1 MFAWS
6 HPTVINCTVSGN
18 ESGWGG
24 GGIFGLESG
33 FTLKESMV
41 SYNSSSGGGGGIYV
55 WGPLYGVAPP
65 VIEDCIVSGNT
76 TGNIAGGIGLE
87 ENVNAIITRT
97 LIVDNHSANNI
108 GGINVYGTDAA
119 FNNITVSRNSSAGG
133 GIGVTNGGHIDLTNS
148 IIWDN
153 TGDEIM
159 FAGGSSTVTYSDI
172 EGGFDGEGN
181 IDADPLFTDVW
192 NGDFTINSSSPCYD
206 AGTADTDGDGNED
219 ITDYFGSAPD
229 MGAFEYCAGGEYIDD
244 CGICEGDNSTCTGCT
259 DSDALNYDEENI
271 FEDGSCL
278 YAIEQD
284 VWVSTTGDDS
294 LNTGL
299 DADSPFKT
307 LTNALWRI
315 AQSEGSPYTVHI
327 LEGVYSPSITGELFP
342 INTKSHVNIS
352 GSGEGVT
359 IIDAEETHRVLNII
373 ENESISIS
381 DLTLTGGF
389 ANIEDEENDR
399 GGGIYMSESNPVLTN
414 LSIINNTADDDGG
427 GMFLINSNPTMTNM
441 RISGNMANDHSG
453 GMFLWNSNPTMT
465 NVTISGN
472 TAIDD
477 GGGMY
482 QLNSEPTMTNVTIS
496 DNTADDDGGGMYL
509 NTSSPILINSII
521 WNNEPVSI
529 HVNGNESPDIS
540 YSDIEGDW
548 QGEGNIDVDP
558 LFCNPD
564 SGDYNLTENSP
575 CIGTGFEGANMGA
588 NAVGCGT
595 LSTEKDVIPLQF
607 VLHQNYPNPF
617 NPVTTLR
624 YDLPEDAMVTIT
636 VYNMMGRQ
644 VSTLVSSQQNAGY
657 KSVQWNATNNS
668 GQPISAGLY
677 IYTIQAG
684 EFRQTRKMIFLK

>member
-1 MFAWS
+1 M
-6 HPTVINCTVSGN
+6 
-18 ESGWGG
+18 
-24 GGIFGLESG
+24 
-33 FTLKESMV
+33 
-41 SYNSSSGGGGGIYV
+41 
-55 WGPLYGVAPP
+55 
-65 VIEDCIVSGNT
+65 
-76 TGNIAGGIGLE
+76 
-87 ENVNAIITRT
+87 
-97 LIVDNHSANNI
+97 
-108 GGINVYGTDAA
+108 
-119 FNNITVSRNSSAGG
+119 
-133 GIGVTNGGHIDLTNS
+133 
-148 IIWDN
+148 
-153 TGDEIM
+153 
-159 FAGGSSTVTYSDI
+159 
-172 EGGFDGEGN
+172 
-181 IDADPLFTDVW
+181 
-192 NGDFTINSSSPCYD
+192 
-206 AGTADTDGDGNED
+206 
-219 ITDYFGSAPD
+219 
-229 MGAFEYCAGGEYIDD
+229 
-244 CGICEGDNSTCTGCT
+244 
-259 DSDALNYDEENI
+259 
-271 FEDGSCL
+271 
-278 YAIEQD
+278 
-284 VWVSTTGDDS
+284 
-294 LNTGL
+294 
-299 DADSPFKT
+299 
-307 LTNALWRI
+307 
-315 AQSEGSPYTVHI
+315 
-327 LEGVYSPSITGELFP
+327 FP

-352 GSGEGVT
+352 GSGEDVT

-399 GGGIYMSESNPVLTN
+399 GGGIYMSESSPVLTN
-414 LSIINNTADDDGG
+414 LSVIDNTADDDGG
-427 GMFLINSNPTMTNM
+427 GMFLLNSNPTMTNM

-465 NVTISGN
+465 DVTISGN

-482 QLNSEPTMTNVTIS
+482 QLDSEPTMTNVTIS

-588 NAVGCGT
+588 NEVGCGT
-595 LSTEKDVIPLQF
+595 LSTDRDVIPLQF

-644 VSTLVSSQQNAGY
+644 VSTLVSSHQNAGY

-684 EFRQTRKMIFLK
+684 EFSQTRKMILLK